1 MYDNENL
8 KIYNPY
14 IIVKY
19 AAGQQNRT
27 EVHLPKYSP
36 TSYADKSLIGSSKDV
51 YYIDR
56 DGAYPFAIDIPMLN
70 FIPVTETHNIDTE
83 YPYFKNWAD
92 SWGSKSTDWYKRYQ
106 SSKN

>member
-1 MYDNENL
+1 MRQ
-8 KIYNPY
+8 
-14 IIVKY
+14 
-19 AAGQQNRT
+19 GNRT
-27 EVHLPKYSP
+27 GRKYICLNIHRHLMLN
-36 TSYADKSLIGSSKDV
+36 KSLIGSSKDV

-106 SSKN
+106 SPKN